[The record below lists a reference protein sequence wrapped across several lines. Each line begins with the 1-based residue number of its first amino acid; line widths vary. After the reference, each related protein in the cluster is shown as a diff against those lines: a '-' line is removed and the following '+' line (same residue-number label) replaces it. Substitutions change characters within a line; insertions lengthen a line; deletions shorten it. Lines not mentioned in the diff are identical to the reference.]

1 MFFDLGGNLSETRQK
16 GLQLPICTGHLS
28 ALYFHWGP
36 NTHIRAEN
44 TLPVAPLRPGLL
56 SSSQELRGNHTPRKG
71 SCETG
76 EAGDSGGSLFSLAA
90 LGKHGTRRADGKEG
104 GELPDTPLC
113 LLVPLGH

>member
-16 GLQLPICTGHLS
+16 GPQLPICTGHLS

-36 NTHIRAEN
+36 NTHIHAEN

-76 EAGDSGGSLFSLAA
+76 EAGDSGGVAVLAGCPGQA
-90 LGKHGTRRADGKEG
+90 RDPQADGKEG